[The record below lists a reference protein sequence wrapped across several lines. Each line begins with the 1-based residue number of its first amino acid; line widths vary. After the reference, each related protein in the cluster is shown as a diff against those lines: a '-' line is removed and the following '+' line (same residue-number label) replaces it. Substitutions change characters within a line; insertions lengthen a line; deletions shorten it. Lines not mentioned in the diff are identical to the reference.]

1 MLKVI
6 LGVLSFAVIV
16 FFASQSFA
24 SANTDV
30 DWAINVDVYEATL
43 NLDNL
48 DGYEIEYWAG
58 ECVLRL
64 GHSFTHSVDTITV
77 RVANAIPS
85 YDILYYPAKIT
96 SCVTRD

>member
-1 MLKVI
+1 MFKVI

-43 NLDNL
+43 NLDTL

-77 RVANAIPS
+77 RVANAIPA
-85 YDILYYPAKIT
+85 YDI
-96 SCVTRD
+96 V